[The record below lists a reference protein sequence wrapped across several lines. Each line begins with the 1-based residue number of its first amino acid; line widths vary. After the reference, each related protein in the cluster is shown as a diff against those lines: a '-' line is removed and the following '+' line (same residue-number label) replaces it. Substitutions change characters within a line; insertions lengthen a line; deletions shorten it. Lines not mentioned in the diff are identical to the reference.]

1 LILNLSD
8 FSVSSSDIQA
18 DLKYAR
24 WAEIK
29 HGRVCMLA
37 IVGMV
42 VQQAGIHI
50 PGEQFANTDVFGA
63 ISSVGFAGNLQVLL
77 AIGIVEGTN
86 FSKHYG
92 EGTPGDIG
100 WGNDVLTKLT
110 PEKQAQRQEQ
120 EVVHG
125 RLAMIA
131 FTGAIVQT
139 ILFNQP
145 LLG

>member
-1 LILNLSD
+1 
-8 FSVSSSDIQA
+8 
-18 DLKYAR
+18 
-24 WAEIK
+24 
-29 HGRVCMLA
+29 MLA

-42 VQQAGIHI
+42 VQQAGFHI
-50 PGEQFANTDVFGA
+50 PGEQFSNSDVFGA

-86 FSKHYG
+86 FNKHYG

-100 WGNDVLTKLT
+100 WGSDVLTKLS

-131 FTGAIVQT
+131 FTGALVQT